1 MEDDTGEEDRLMR
14 DELTEFMRSVAFDP
28 GDTFD
33 LLSGEGNV
41 GILWLD
47 LHFDQ
52 SWLWLVYY
60 IRAPES
66 RVLIIN

>member
-33 LLSGEGNV
+33 LLG
-41 GILWLD
+41 
-47 LHFDQ
+47 
-52 SWLWLVYY
+52 
-60 IRAPES
+60 
-66 RVLIIN
+66 